1 MSWLRSSPL
10 RQSFSRSGGG
20 GTGGSRGSGS
30 NGTTGV
36 RATFDASE
44 CDPKACYDSFCI
56 HWQQAYEIIQR
67 SENNRGQSHDDV
79 LGVVTHLDHMV
90 TLLLVELHH
99 CNKLSLPGRPHPL
112 RPVWNTCSAK
122 ICSTSCTSGG

>member
-10 RQSFSRSGGG
+10 RQSFSRSGSSA
-20 GTGGSRGSGS
+20 GGSRGSGS

-67 SENNRGQSHDDV
+67 SEVRIILWFCV
-79 LGVVTHLDHMV
+79 LNC
-90 TLLLVELHH
+90 E
-99 CNKLSLPGRPHPL
+99 KL
-112 RPVWNTCSAK
+112 TT
-122 ICSTSCTSGG
+122 IQDSGPQPNERREQFH